1 METAEG
7 TSHGAKSAMRPE
19 AVLAEHGEPIRIEPD
34 LEFIKWL
41 GTQGAQS
48 FKKCFQCGTCSATCP
63 ISPETA
69 PFPRKEMAWAAWG
82 MKERLLR
89 DPDIWLCHHCND
101 CSTRCPRGGRP
112 GDVLAALRQQSV
124 LYYSVP
130 RWLAKWVNQPKCAL
144 LLLAVPALLLG
155 LVLILKYPLA
165 ESLGITSQ
173 MGEGI
178 VFSYSSFLPHW
189 LINSFFGLFGLLTI
203 LATASGVIR
212 FWRSLPSPESG
223 QGSRSLLQSFVS
235 ALKQIIAHEKFSK
248 CKTTIWRFVAHVCV
262 FFGFLSLTAVTLW
275 VITGRIN
282 PLIQGEFIYPF
293 SFWSPWKMLANLGGA
308 VLLMGCIL
316 LIYDR
321 LEDSDRAGSS
331 TYFDWFFL
339 LILAVVTF
347 TGFVTEFMH
356 YLRLEPHRHVIYFIH
371 LVFVFGLLI
380 YLPYSKFAH
389 IAYRT
394 TAMVHAEY
402 TGRKWGDGDPAKDP
416 SSEAGEEAEAKA

>member
-1 METAEG
+1 MEAAEG
-7 TSHGAKSAMRPE
+7 TSQGAGFEGRPG
-19 AVLAEHGEPIRIEPD
+19 ALLAEDGKPLWIEPD
-34 LEFIKWL
+34 LEFIQWL
-41 GTQGAQS
+41 GTQGAES

-63 ISPETA
+63 ISPETE

-82 MKERLLR
+82 MKERLLA

-124 LYYSVP
+124 LHYSVP
-130 RWLAKWVNQPKCAL
+130 TFLAKWVNQARFAPL
-144 LLLAVPALLLG
+144 LLTLPAILLG
-155 LVLILKYPLA
+155 LALILRDPLA
-165 ESLGITSQ
+165 RSLGFTSQ
-173 MGEGI
+173 LGGEI
-178 VFSYSSFLPHW
+178 VYSYSSFFPHW
-189 LINSFFGLFGLLTI
+189 LINSFFGFFGLLAM
-203 LATASGVIR
+203 LATLAGVFR
-212 FWRSLPSPESG
+212 FWRALPSPEAG
-223 QGSRSLLQSFVS
+223 QDGKGLFQSIRA
-235 ALKQIIAHEKFSK
+235 ALKKIIVHDRFSQ
-248 CKTTIWRFVAHVCV
+248 CKTTIWRFVAHLCV
-262 FFGFLSLTAVTLW
+262 FFGFIALTAVTLW

-282 PLIQGEFIYPF
+282 PLIQGDFVYPF
-293 SFWSPWKMLANLGGA
+293 SFWSPWKMLANLGGI

-339 LILAVVTF
+339 LTLAIVTF
-347 TGFVTEFMH
+347 TGFATEFMH

-394 TAMVHAEY
+394 AAMVHAEY
-402 TGRKWGDGDPAKDP
+402 TGRKWGDSIPADPGRDL
-416 SSEAGEEAEAKA
+416 AGEQAATS